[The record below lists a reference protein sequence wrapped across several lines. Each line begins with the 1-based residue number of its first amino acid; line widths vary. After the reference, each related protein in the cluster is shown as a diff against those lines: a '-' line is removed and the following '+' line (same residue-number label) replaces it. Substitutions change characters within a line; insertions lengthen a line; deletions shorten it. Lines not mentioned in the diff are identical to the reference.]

1 MAAGT
6 RGTGR
11 ATRLPA
17 LAAVACVVGFVTVY
31 FGFVWTHR
39 GQALEFAVL
48 QRAPM
53 SPETPSVVR
62 ATFWLDHVNE
72 YSVGAVLLLVVLVG
86 LLRRRPALAAAGTAV
101 IVVTAALDRI
111 LVRWVLVRPNLV
123 DDPANPDNSFPSG
136 HVAMATSA
144 LLGLLI
150 VVPPAWR
157 GVTALVGAVPV
168 LGVAEMTMTLSWH
181 RLSDTVGGN
190 LLALGVACF
199 GVAALVRR
207 GGARVLTRRERL
219 LGGLLGIVPLLGY
232 GVWTVARVAG
242 EPLFPVAG
250 ALATAFS
257 TLTVVIFL
265 AVLLRA
271 EPAATT
277 RA

>member
-1 MAAGT
+1 M
-6 RGTGR
+6 
-11 ATRLPA
+11 TRLPA

-86 LLRRRPALAAAGTAV
+86 LLRRRPALAAAGAAV

-181 RLSDTVGGN
+181 RLSDTAGGN

-207 GGARVLTRRERL
+207 GARVLTSRERL

-232 GVWTVARVAG
+232 GVWAVARVAG

-265 AVLLRA
+265 AVLSRA
-271 EPAATT
+271 EPVPAT